1 MIMHNIVCALSLVIG
16 LMIAT
21 NARSAQT
28 WDPFD
33 GVSKLVSWFVN
44 LNEQFDKVIITEKRG
59 QLLRTSDRLRKELYT
74 LETDTRIILDNLPD
88 SVPTTEQH
96 DYLISLA
103 SDLLKT
109 VQRMSLVVRE
119 FGADLRV
126 NDANDVEIALTI
138 GLRVRAITLTYLRNA
153 IEESKTGKWDAPD
166 IRRKLER
173 GLGAVR
179 EAQLSVT
186 SFSQKLR
193 TAKK

>member
-1 MIMHNIVCALSLVIG
+1 MSMRNFAYVLSVAMG

-21 NARSAQT
+21 NARSAPT

-33 GVSKLVSWFVN
+33 GVPKLVSWFVK

-59 QLLRTSDRLRKELYT
+59 QLVRTSDRLRKELYT
-74 LETDTRIILDNLPD
+74 LETDTRIILDNLPE
-88 SVPTTEQH
+88 SVPTKEQH
-96 DYLISLA
+96 DYLLSL
-103 SDLLKT
+103 SSELLKT
-109 VQRMSLVVRE
+109 VQRVSFVVRE

-138 GLRVRAITLTYLRNA
+138 GLRVRERTLTYLKNA
-153 IEESKTGKWDAPD
+153 IEESKAGKWDAPD
-166 IRRKLER
+166 IRRKLEH

-193 TAKK
+193 SAK